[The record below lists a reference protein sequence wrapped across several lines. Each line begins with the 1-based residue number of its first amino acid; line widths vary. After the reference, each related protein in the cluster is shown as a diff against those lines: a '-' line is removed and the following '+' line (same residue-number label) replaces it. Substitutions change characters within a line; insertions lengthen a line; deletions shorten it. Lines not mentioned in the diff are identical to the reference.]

1 MRMKRSLLMLAGL
14 GMAVGI
20 ILGGL
25 NMATAQETPSTT
37 PTPTPET
44 KPVEPAP
51 APAEKPVPDR
61 LREKLDRLDRFG
73 HGRSGFGFGPGA
85 FGPGPFGHKFGG
97 GAIHGEF
104 TTKAPDG
111 GFRTQATQ
119 LGEVTTVSPSSITVK
134 SEDGFSRT
142 YAVNEDTL
150 VNAGRDGVGSVKT
163 GDQVQIS
170 ALVEGDTARAVHV
183 FDTTN
188 VKRLRERWWPKGK

>member
-14 GMAVGI
+14 GMSVGV

-44 KPVEPAP
+44 TPAPP
-51 APAEKPVPDR
+51 APAEKPVPDAV
-61 LREKLDRLDRFG
+61 REKLDRFFDRG
-73 HGRSGFGFGPGA
+73 GFGPGLRGP
-85 FGPGPFGHKFGG
+85 FGHDPFGHKFGR

-119 LGEVTTVSPSSITVK
+119 LGEVTAVSQSSITVK

-150 VNAGRDGVGSVKT
+150 VNAGRDGIGSVKT
-163 GDQVQIS
+163 GDQVQVS

-188 VKRLRERWWPKGK
+188 VQRLRERWWPKGK